1 LILVCDL
8 ETTSLNVF
16 EAEIVTGYF
25 AILDE
30 KLNVVDSLSIQ
41 CNPWKWS
48 DEAEKIHGI
57 TKRQASK
64 YKKFYE
70 VYEDIVNFIYRTKA
84 TEFWCH
90 SNSVMYGKIVPY
102 DYAVLRLNMLNMGD
116 NAYWT
121 INALRPYSTHS
132 LAKVLS
138 DRFTFEGYSLDNV
151 CRSLGIK
158 LNHHNAESDCLAS
171 VDIIKKLLPLTSRD
185 ELYNYERGINEDASR
200 TRKRDLKKSKP
211 SNGIVDHFS
220 NHI

>member
-1 LILVCDL
+1 MVCDL

-30 KLNVVDSLSIQ
+30 SFNVLDTLSIQ

-57 TKRQASK
+57 TKRQASNFR
-64 YKKFYE
+64 KFSE
-70 VYEDIVNFIYRTKA
+70 VYESIVNFINRTKA

-116 NAYWT
+116 NAYWA

-132 LAKVLS
+132 LGKVLS
-138 DRFTFEGYSLDNV
+138 DRFTFEGYSLDNI

-158 LNHHNAESDCLAS
+158 LNHHNAESDCLAT
-171 VDIIKKLLPLTSRD
+171 VEIIKKLLPLTSRD
-185 ELYNYERGINEDASR
+185 ELYKFERGINEDASGS
-200 TRKRDLKKSKP
+200 RKRNLKKSK
-211 SNGIVDHFS
+211 SINGIVDHIS